1 MEPVI
6 TFYKKDKTANNKYR
20 NIASAI
26 NQSIDNIKG
35 GHMEGGICHSQIS
48 RSYFTTDYIVKTSDI
63 LVVVTA
69 NSPMRARL
77 ESGQGVTRYGEYEKT
92 AQEIAA
98 KTGVSKP
105 SAIWGFAICSD
116 EEDEHKDTYLYVD
129 LLCASTEDKSGIGR
143 NRVSGK
149 YLIEQLQQHV
159 VNENFKRQQEPYKG
173 IKLSSL
179 ASIITYYRKF
189 GFAFIKKHGDKEDAE
204 IENML
209 TKITEKYGKYPFR
222 VTSEEAA
229 QGETPEMK
237 VESLLK
243 KEYHTYIADKEDVET
258 SYKQLPEFTMLK
270 FMVHLVLSGFSKKC
284 NTPQI
289 KERVKREGFFITV
302 GVDEDEDEEYSEQ
315 KQEGGDSVSP
325 PVSQTILYGDD
336 YTPPSPD
343 DLPLAP
349 IRKDDTSE
357 ELDEAEEE
365 LEKWDEE
372 HKQAK
377 EESLEFSCTEQGF
390 DMILPIETIEIFFQG
405 KESNLGEGPLE
416 DSISG
421 KTKSKTRKSSASKP
435 NKTKKNSKAMTN
447 REVKNMRRA
456 CGKKCFYDEKLK
468 YPVCKPKTCKIDKR
482 RLKRAFKKRTQTRK
496 HKKISEKTIIKQA
509 QSQSQSQ
516 SQEKSTGILATMKDL
531 FTIGKKPAPAPEP
544 PLLQPTR
551 IQEEKEIGN
560 KRNNA
565 VKRLEKLATAH
576 KV

>member
-6 TFYKKDKTANNKYR
+6 TFYKKDKTANNKYL

-69 NSPMRARL
+69 NRPMRARL

-149 YLIEQLQQHV
+149 YLIEQLQQYV

-229 QGETPEMK
+229 QGETPELIEMEQFTEKRIPYIHCRQRGCRNKLQTVTRVHDVK
-237 VESLLK
+237 VYGPSSTQWLFK
-243 KEYHTYIADKEDVET
+243 KMQYSA
-258 SYKQLPEFTMLK
+258 
-270 FMVHLVLSGFSKKC
+270 
-284 NTPQI
+284 N
-289 KERVKREGFFITV
+289 KR
-302 GVDEDEDEEYSEQ
+302 
-315 KQEGGDSVSP
+315 
-325 PVSQTILYGDD
+325 
-336 YTPPSPD
+336 
-343 DLPLAP
+343 
-349 IRKDDTSE
+349 
-357 ELDEAEEE
+357 
-365 LEKWDEE
+365 
-372 HKQAK
+372 
-377 EESLEFSCTEQGF
+377 
-390 DMILPIETIEIFFQG
+390 
-405 KESNLGEGPLE
+405 
-416 DSISG
+416 
-421 KTKSKTRKSSASKP
+421 KSKT
-435 NKTKKNSKAMTN
+435 
-447 REVKNMRRA
+447 
-456 CGKKCFYDEKLK
+456 
-468 YPVCKPKTCKIDKR
+468 
-482 RLKRAFKKRTQTRK
+482 
-496 HKKISEKTIIKQA
+496 
-509 QSQSQSQ
+509 
-516 SQEKSTGILATMKDL
+516 
-531 FTIGKKPAPAPEP
+531 
-544 PLLQPTR
+544 
-551 IQEEKEIGN
+551 
-560 KRNNA
+560 
-565 VKRLEKLATAH
+565 
-576 KV
+576 